1 MDNLRAVTI
10 PNPSHD
16 ATATRRALLLMIA
29 SALLFGAMAFTA
41 KLASARLS
49 GSQVAFIRF
58 AIGLMPALLIPRFR
72 ASAFTF
78 QRLDLLFYRGFFGGV
93 AVLFYFIAI
102 ERIAV
107 GVATLLNYTSPVF
120 SGIFSMFFLRER
132 ISPKVLIP
140 MPIALAGVFLVVH
153 AHARPGDIL
162 GFGKWELVGL
172 ASALASGLA
181 VTAMRA
187 ARRGENSW
195 SVYTSF
201 CLLGTVVTAPLAILT
216 WKQPTADEWFSLI
229 ATSLFAIGAQLLLTF
244 SLRWVDAMTVG
255 VISQLAVL
263 VSMALGAAFL
273 GEHITAMAALGAALT
288 IGGVVGVVYVTSLA
302 KRTVIAADEV
312 APES

>member
-1 MDNLRAVTI
+1 MVC
-10 PNPSHD
+10 
-16 ATATRRALLLMIA
+16 
-29 SALLFGAMAFTA
+29 SAMLFGAMAFAA
-41 KLASARLS
+41 KLASARLT

-58 AIGLMPALLIPRFR
+58 AIGTLPALLIPRFR
-72 ASAFTF
+72 KSALTF
-78 QRLDLLFYRGFFGGV
+78 HRLDLLFYRGFFGGV
-93 AVLFYFIAI
+93 AVLCYFIAI
-102 ERIAV
+102 EKISV

-120 SGIFSMFFLRER
+120 SGLFSMLLLHER

-140 MPIALAGVFLVVH
+140 MPVALFGVFLVVH
-153 AHARPGDIL
+153 ANAHPGDIL
-162 GFGKWELVGL
+162 GFGTWELVGL
-172 ASALASGLA
+172 GSALASGAA

-201 CLLGTVVTAPLAILT
+201 CLLGTLVTAPLAIAT
-216 WKQPTADEWFSLI
+216 WKTPTYEEWFALG

-263 VSMALGAAFL
+263 VSMVLGATLL
-273 GEHITAMAALGAALT
+273 GEHISGMAALGATLA

-312 APES
+312 APEA